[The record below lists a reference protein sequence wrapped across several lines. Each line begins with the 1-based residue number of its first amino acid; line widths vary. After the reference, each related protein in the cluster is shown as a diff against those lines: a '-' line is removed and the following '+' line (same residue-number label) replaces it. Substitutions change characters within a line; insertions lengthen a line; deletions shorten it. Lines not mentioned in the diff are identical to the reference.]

1 VQLPGQVCVV
11 TGAGRGI
18 GRHTAEVFA
27 REGACLAVCSRS
39 AGELED
45 LRRDLGDTYGTEVLA
60 LPVDVADAGAVIRF
74 AGAVVE
80 RFGHVDVLVNN
91 AGVYGPV
98 GIITEVDMDDWVGA
112 ISVNVFGVVHA
123 IRAFVPAMRT
133 AGGGRIINLAGG
145 GIGGPGTP
153 SRVSAY
159 TASKAAVAGLTETLA
174 KELAPE
180 GIWINAIAPGAINT
194 SLIDT
199 VIRAGPEAAGAGFHA
214 ASVHQREGGDPIGKV
229 GEAMLFLASGRSSCL
244 TGKLLSAKW
253 DPLGSLAGQVGDV
266 NARSLY
272 TLRRIDGEFFVEAQF
287 LAEAPRESP

>member
-1 VQLPGQVCVV
+1 MV

-18 GRHTAEVFA
+18 GRYTAEAFA
-27 REGACLAVCSRS
+27 REGASLAVCARS
-39 AGELED
+39 GAELDD
-45 LRRDLGDTYGTEVLA
+45 LRRDLEEAYGAEVLA
-60 LPVDVADAGAVIRF
+60 LPVDVADAGAVGRF
-74 AGAVVE
+74 AGAVLE

-98 GIITEVDMDDWVGA
+98 GLITEVDMDAWVGA
-112 ISVNVFGVVHA
+112 ISVNLFGVVHA

-145 GIGGPGTP
+145 GVGGPGTP

-159 TASKAAVAGLTETLA
+159 TASKAAVAGLTESLS
-174 KELAPE
+174 KELAPD

-199 VIRAGPEAAGAGFHA
+199 VIRAGPEVAGESFYA
-214 ASVHQREGGDPIGKV
+214 ASVRQREGGDPIAKV

-244 TGKLLSAKW
+244 TGRLLSAKW
-253 DPLGSLAGQVGDV
+253 DPLQSLAGRVDDV
-266 NARSLY
+266 NGGSLY
-272 TLRRIDGEFFVEAQF
+272 TLRRIDGEFF
-287 LAEAPRESP
+287 AEAAREPS